1 MSSVT
6 VTTGGQT
13 VTSVVSDPV
22 NQAVYTFTGGNV
34 TSTPQIGYG
43 LGLSNYSGYQNAT
56 ITQTPFTVTFPD
68 NQPPETIYNVVLS
81 NSDQFLND
89 CDPQASAGAWYLE
102 FTFNMSNIVQGVIA
116 NDGQA
121 QLYRCN
127 LGLADYH
134 VADIIC
140 GADQGNLYL
149 MTGPTNLGGVPYPMP
164 IMLNP
169 QSPVSTFRFQFSRGT
184 VSLIVDNITLATE
197 RVAAYSKQYVVFS
210 VGHSDAIDPAN
221 NEVYPLTIL
230 SNIVLGLPTRTFT
243 NPPLQFSNSSSELLP
258 YLSNTSS
265 NVVEFTTPSSLLLGG
280 LDPSTIVIDQVYGG
294 AVLATAP
301 FVVSNVGTLPVV
313 SIQATPAFTQ
323 FTRIRDFVPFFYQ
336 FYTTLYYP
344 PADSAQ
350 TYKSVGGTPVIITGL
365 DVATVTLPAGFTDVQ
380 VYGDRLYDSNTMYV
394 KGTQL
399 SFDIPY
405 FSAPFSTAEFGL
417 VGNLGLRLFPTI
429 SGGGSGSNTISLSST
444 SFTYTSSRRLVYALS
459 PVPPFNAIGFHMYL
473 VDPTYG
479 TSNLLG
485 AFLPSPDT
493 TYSMFMLVQ
502 SASGYAGSSITAAFR
517 GPPNRQIYA
526 PTTVPVV
533 LDPLASGTTFLRD
546 YTDGEGTQTMNV
558 SSAVGFSTV
567 TVAPYLWKVNAVNKG
582 VVVASIQTLL
592 TILQGTV
599 LSVPEI
605 NTSTIFKYIYTPFS
619 YVFSLS
625 NSPNSTLIY
634 YNSDPVIRPYI
645 TANYNSSVITF
656 ASTVGFTSAF
666 SNGLL
671 SIQAIGS
678 DGGLIATTNV
688 FFTVSSNII
697 TSSPPFA
704 GNITLYKYEPF
715 SYAYSLVPGV
725 VGLTLSPAASSA
737 EVRTFTQVAGGARS
751 LTYAGTY
758 NSSYANIINLIVSAV
773 DSSNVTITSLSN
785 AVTVNPGRFSN
796 PVNTSFS
803 FYQYEDV
810 SLTYGSNIA
819 FDTAASLDN
828 PPASTPSLP
837 TGLLFASVAGSSNNF
852 VLKGIP
858 QFQTPSN
865 KYLVL
870 GVNSVTNQTVS
881 TRISIVVNPPRI
893 KITPPSL
900 SVSGMQIGVPIQP
913 VTFTSIQP
921 SALTIINFQYGW
933 DALPDGLVFQDLNGS
948 NVSQPFYPSDPNLS
962 IVLAGTPTSNA
973 AYAFA
978 NSGSTVYTVN
988 LYTFQYQPKGVR
1000 TDQKAP
1006 IQFSFGETI
1015 LFTNTAVPKLYATQ
1029 ALTRTTLIFRA
1040 QSYFPT
1046 LDPITSIVVS
1056 SLPDGLSIVN
1066 TITGIPNYVN
1076 GYDYKD
1082 GVFVFGTPT
1091 TVSSASYLVTATSLN
1106 GYTGSINL
1114 LIPIL
1119 PDIVSFTSVT
1129 PASAVFIVSRPITL
1143 DYNLVFTA
1151 VSVIIDQTI
1160 TYTTSFDLAPYG
1172 LSLSVAN
1179 GSATLVG
1186 TPTQPLVAT
1195 TLVITATDTLGT
1207 FATVPIQLTINPDQF
1222 TFNSPVLNFI
1232 QHVPI
1237 APVQFS
1243 ATTTSKRQV
1252 ISFVSSDLPRGLSL
1266 STLGNLT
1273 GTPSNSTSGN
1283 FHITASTGYAVGGTG
1298 NFAFTMVADNI
1309 LTLLTANPLTIPSRV
1324 FSVDAFRSFTY
1335 SGHTATVSVVQS
1347 SIKDKNNND
1356 GTPYVSLSTTGTYL
1370 NGTFATGAEA
1380 YSPFSFNLL
1389 ATYLN
1394 TTATLPLQ
1402 LYYNGTTG
1410 SLTTN
1415 VSAGT
1420 LRFTSPVSLVYL
1432 FYQHCPIPS
1441 ITFSI
1446 SGATGFTYFYTVAG
1460 NLPIGLVFTPDPTGT
1475 LVTISGTPAI
1485 YNDAL
1490 QSVTVY
1496 AVNDG
1501 HIAFQTIQI
1510 RVITPYFV
1518 NPQDNGASAYT
1529 SILQNQVIVNAAQ
1542 NARDTV
1548 VFPATDASL
1557 GFLQSP
1563 GAPDVKSP
1571 PVPCCD
1577 VKIK

>member
-1 MSSVT
+1 
-6 VTTGGQT
+6 
-13 VTSVVSDPV
+13 
-22 NQAVYTFTGGNV
+22 
-34 TSTPQIGYG
+34 
-43 LGLSNYSGYQNAT
+43 
-56 ITQTPFTVTFPD
+56 
-68 NQPPETIYNVVLS
+68 
-81 NSDQFLND
+81 
-89 CDPQASAGAWYLE
+89 
-102 FTFNMSNIVQGVIA
+102 
-116 NDGQA
+116 
-121 QLYRCN
+121 
-127 LGLADYH
+127 
-134 VADIIC
+134 
-140 GADQGNLYL
+140 
-149 MTGPTNLGGVPYPMP
+149 
-164 IMLNP
+164 
-169 QSPVSTFRFQFSRGT
+169 

-197 RVAAYSKQYVVFS
+197 AVADYSSQHIVFS
-210 VGHSDAIDPAN
+210 VGHPDAIN
-221 NEVYPLTIL
+221 NEYGEVYPLTIL
-230 SNIVLGLPTRTFT
+230 SNIVLGLPSQTFT

-258 YLSNTSS
+258 YLSKTSS
-265 NVVEFTTPSSLLLGG
+265 NVVTFTTPSSLLLDG

-301 FVVSNVGTLPVV
+301 FVVSNVGSLPVV
-313 SIQATPAFTQ
+313 SIKATPVFTQ

-344 PADSAQ
+344 PADSAPK
-350 TYKSVGGTPVIITGL
+350 YKSLGGTPVIITGL
-365 DVATVTLPAGFTDVQ
+365 DVASVTLPAGFTDVQ
-380 VYGDRLYDSNTMYV
+380 VYGDRLYDSNAMYV
-394 KGTQL
+394 RGTKL

-405 FSAPFSTAEFGL
+405 LSAPFSTAQFGL
-417 VGNLGLRLFPTI
+417 VGNLGIRLFPTI
-429 SGGGSGSNTISLSST
+429 LGGGSGSNTISLSST
-444 SFTYTSSRRLVYALS
+444 SFTYTSPRRLVYTLS
-459 PVPPFNAIGFHMYL
+459 PIPPLNTISFHIYL
-473 VDPTYG
+473 VDPVYG

-485 AFLPSPDT
+485 AVLPSPDT
-493 TYSMFMLVQ
+493 TYSMFMIVQ
-502 SASGYAGSSITAAFR
+502 SPSGYSGSNTTAAFR
-517 GPPNRQIYA
+517 GPFNRQIYS
-526 PTTVPVV
+526 PTTLPVV
-533 LDPLASGTTFLRD
+533 LDPLASGTSFLRN

-558 SSAVGFSTV
+558 SSTVGFSTV

-582 VVVASIQTLL
+582 VVVTSIQTLL

-605 NTSTIFKYIYTPFS
+605 NTSSIFKYIYTPFS
-619 YVFSLS
+619 YLFSVS

-645 TANYNSSVITF
+645 TANYNSTVITF

-666 SNGLL
+666 SDGLL

-751 LTYAGTY
+751 LNYAGTY
-758 NSSYANIINLIVSAV
+758 NSSYANTVNLIVSAV
-773 DSSNVTITSLSN
+773 DSSNVTISSLSN

-819 FDTAASLDN
+819 FDTAAFIDN
-828 PPASTPSLP
+828 PPGSTPSLP

-852 VLKGIP
+852 VLKGVP

-900 SVSGMQIGVPIQP
+900 SVTGMQIGVPIQP

-921 SALTIINFQYGW
+921 SALTILKFQYNW
-933 DALPDGLVFQDLNGS
+933 DTLPDGLVFQDLNGRT
-948 NVSQPFYPSDPNLS
+948 VSQPFSPTDSNLS
-962 IVLAGTPTSNA
+962 IVLTGTPTSNA
-973 AYAFA
+973 AYALA
-978 NSGSTVYTVN
+978 NSGSVVYTAN
-988 LYTFQYQPKGVR
+988 LYTFQYQPKGVK

-1006 IQFSFGETI
+1006 IRFSFGETI
-1015 LFTNTAVPKLYATQ
+1015 LFTNTAIPKLYATQ
-1029 ALTRTTLIFRA
+1029 ALKRTTLIFRA
-1040 QSYFPT
+1040 QSYFPI
-1046 LDPITSIVVS
+1046 LDPIVSIVVS
-1056 SLPDGLSIVN
+1056 SLPVGLTIAN

-1076 GYDYKD
+1076 GYDYND
-1082 GVFVFGTPT
+1082 GVFVSGTPT
-1091 TVSSASYLVTATSLN
+1091 TVSSDSYLITATSLN
-1106 GYTGSINL
+1106 GYTGTINL

-1119 PDIVSFTSVT
+1119 PDVVSFTSVT

-1143 DYNLVFTA
+1143 DYKLVFTA
-1151 VSVIIDQTI
+1151 VSVIVGQTI

-1172 LSLSVAN
+1172 LSLSVTN
-1179 GSATLVG
+1179 GSATLLG
-1186 TPTQPLVAT
+1186 TPTQPLFSRS
-1195 TLVITATDTLGT
+1195 LVITATDTLGT
-1207 FATVPIQLTINPDQF
+1207 FATVSIQLTINPDQF
-1222 TFNSPVLNFI
+1222 TFNSPILNFI

-1243 ATTTSKRQV
+1243 ATTTSQRQV
-1252 ISFVSSDLPRGLSL
+1252 ISFVSSDLPSGLSL
-1266 STLGNLT
+1266 STLGQLT
-1273 GTPSNSTSGN
+1273 GKPSNSTSGN
-1283 FHITASTGYAVGGTG
+1283 FHITASTGYAVGGTR
-1298 NFAFTMVADNI
+1298 NFPFTMVADNI
-1309 LTLLTANPLTIPSRV
+1309 LTLLTANPLTIPTRT

-1335 SGHTATVSVVQS
+1335 SGHTASLAVDQV
-1347 SIKDKNNND
+1347 SIKDKNG
-1356 GTPYVSLSTTGTYL
+1356 GTTLIPTLSM
-1370 NGTFATGAEA
+1370 NGTFLVGAFPLGAQA
-1380 YSPFSFNLL
+1380 YSPFTFNVI

-1402 LYYNGTTG
+1402 MYYNGTTG

-1415 VSAGT
+1415 VSAGS
-1420 LRFTSPVSLVYL
+1420 LKFTSPASLVYL
-1432 FYQHCPIPS
+1432 FYQHCPIPP

-1446 SGATGFTYFYTVAG
+1446 SGATGFTYFYTIAS
-1460 NLPIGLVFTPDPTGT
+1460 NLPIGLLFTPDPTGT
-1475 LVTISGTPAI
+1475 FVKISGTPAVF
-1485 YNDAL
+1485 NDAL

-1501 HIAFQTIQI
+1501 HITFQTIQI
-1510 RVITPYFV
+1510 RVITPFFV
-1518 NPQDNGASAYT
+1518 NPQDNGSSAYT
-1529 SILQNQVIVNAAQ
+1529 SILQNQTIVNAAQ
-1542 NARDTV
+1542 NARDSV